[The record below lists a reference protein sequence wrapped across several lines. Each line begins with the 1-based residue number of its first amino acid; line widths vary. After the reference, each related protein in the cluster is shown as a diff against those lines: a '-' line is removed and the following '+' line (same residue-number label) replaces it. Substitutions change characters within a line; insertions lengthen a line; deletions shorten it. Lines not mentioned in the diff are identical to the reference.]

1 MTFFVSGI
9 WVAETDL
16 EAIVGTKTGE
26 QLRFM
31 DLVHDPA
38 ADAGGIV
45 ENQEGGNPSDVV
57 EDVHEALADTLC
69 SLATEYLAETVI
81 AEREGNRHGA

>member
-9 WVAETDL
+9 RVAETDL
-16 EAIVGTKTGE
+16 EAIVGTESGE

-38 ADAGGIV
+38 ADTGRIV
-45 ENQEGGNPSDVV
+45 EDQKGRDSADIV
-57 EDVHEALADTLC
+57 EDVLKALADTLG
-69 SLATEYLAETVI
+69 SLAAEHLAV
-81 AEREGNRHGA
+81 AVVAVRE